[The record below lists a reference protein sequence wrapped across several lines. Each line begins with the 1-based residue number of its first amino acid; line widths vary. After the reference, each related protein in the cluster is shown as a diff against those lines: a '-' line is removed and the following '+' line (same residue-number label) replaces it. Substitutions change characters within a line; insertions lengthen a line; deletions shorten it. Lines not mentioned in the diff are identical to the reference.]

1 MNPALYPQVRES
13 AHYSCLLT
21 CVAVLDNKSGRN
33 VVSTDEPALTQ
44 TAFEERFMATI
55 PTSAQNP
62 SAQDYCDPLI
72 AAARFVNEASALDR
86 ALAMRKALRP
96 SRSAAARLG
105 WERRK

>member
-1 MNPALYPQVRES
+1 MRNTATPIMRD
-13 AHYSCLLT
+13 LT
-21 CVAVLDNKSGRN
+21 DCDSYIGAAAKK
-33 VVSTDEPALTQ
+33 
-44 TAFEERFMATI
+44 ERRPVEVPMATI
-55 PTSAQNP
+55 PPSAQNP
-62 SAQDYCDPLI
+62 SAQDYTDPLI